1 MPTRFDTVS
10 RMIEQAVDRCRRAN
24 IPPAI
29 YSAPLKALELA
40 CVHHIIADA
49 RQTVSGCREPGT
61 TAMAERQ
68 GITPRSMRRRRHGAL
83 EVLTQ
88 VGRETRA

>member
-1 MPTRFDTVS
+1 MTTRFDTVS
-10 RMIEQAVDRCRRAN
+10 RMIEQAADRCRRAN

-40 CVHHIIADA
+40 CVQHIIADA
-49 RQTVSGCREPGT
+49 RQTVTGCRDPGT

-68 GITPRSMRRRRHGAL
+68 GITSRGMRKRRHRAL
-83 EVLTQ
+83 SALTQ
-88 VGRETRA
+88 VGTVSP